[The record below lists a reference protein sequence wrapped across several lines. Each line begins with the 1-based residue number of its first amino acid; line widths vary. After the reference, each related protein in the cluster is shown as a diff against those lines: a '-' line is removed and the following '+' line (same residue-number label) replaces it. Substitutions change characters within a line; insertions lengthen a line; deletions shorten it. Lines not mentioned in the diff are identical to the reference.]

1 MSRAAKLTLGS
12 AIIVTSFTI
21 WGVHY
26 LQQKERMIM
35 HINIEREEQQ
45 GREID
50 EQQRL
55 RWEKNR
61 EELEQQIALQREYE
75 NIQPVAYKDDD

>member
-1 MSRAAKLTLGS
+1 
-12 AIIVTSFTI
+12 
-21 WGVHY
+21 
-26 LQQKERMIM
+26 M

-75 NIQPVAYKDDD
+75 NIQPVAYKDDDSSHG